1 MEWNARNVN
10 ETFKFLKVSIKL
22 SNIHILALAK
32 MNKYIQKILK
42 HVLND
47 GSLHSTPSVF
57 MSALFFCA
65 CIAKYLIFTTY
76 FHFSRATFKC

>member
-10 ETFKFLKVSIKL
+10 KTFKFLKVSIKL

-57 MSALFFCA
+57 MSALFFLCLH
-65 CIAKYLIFTTY
+65 CKIFNFY
-76 FHFSRATFKC
+76 NIFSFF